1 MTRASRRLSQLLVT
15 AFTAAAIAA
24 GAGSA
29 RAGSVTKVPQ
39 ASDAPGIPTQLQGVG
54 ITEHLGADVGL
65 GTITL
70 RDETGKPRRL
80 GEFFHSGRPVLLAL
94 VYFECPNLCTFVLNG
109 MVDGLKDLAWNP
121 GREFEVVAVSI
132 DPKEDAEL
140 AADKKLAYLQAYGR
154 ENTQAGWHFLTG
166 DEAQVRKLADEVGF
180 GYRYDPAEKQYA
192 HSAALFVLTP
202 TGKISRYLYGIQ
214 YRHQDLKMAL
224 LEASSGKIGTVVDR
238 FLLFCFRYDPQSR
251 RYSFYLT
258 RLMQAGAGGTVIGF
272 GGYLGYFWLRQ
283 GSRKRRRNS

>member
-1 MTRASRRLSQLLVT
+1 MKNSWALRELAVFAFAALTLFCSLSVV
-15 AFTAAAIAA
+15 A
-24 GAGSA
+24 GPLA
-29 RAGSVTKVPQ
+29 TQ
-39 ASDAPGIPTQLQGVG
+39 ASEPGVPEQLRDVG
-54 ITEHLGADVGL
+54 ITEHLGDEVGIATL
-65 GTITL
+65 TFKDEKGT
-70 RDETGKPRRL
+70 PRRL
-80 GEFFHSGRPVLLAL
+80 GEYFQNGRPVLLAL

-109 MVDGLKDLAWNP
+109 LVDGLKGLQWTP

-132 DPKEDAEL
+132 DPKEDAKL
-140 AADKKLAYLQAYGR
+140 AEEKKAAYLQAYGR
-154 ENTQAGWHFLTG
+154 EGSASGWHFLTG
-166 DEAQVRKLADEVGF
+166 DDSQIKKLAAQVGF
-180 GYRYDPAEKQYA
+180 GYKYDAAEKQYA

-202 TGKISRYLYGIQ
+202 AGKISRYLYGIQ

-238 FLLFCFRYDPQSR
+238 FLLFCFRYDPKSR

-283 GSRKRRRNS
+283 GSRKRRRTRS